1 MSNET
6 ADIANK
12 KKIIINEKKR
22 MLIEFGK
29 TRPSSQIQTAREK
42 QQDCML
48 TSNQKIKY
56 SSVLANMCALPP
68 KNEWI
73 QVFW

>member
-1 MSNET
+1 M
-6 ADIANK
+6 
-12 KKIIINEKKR
+12 IIINEKKR

-29 TRPSSQIQTAREK
+29 TRPSFQIQTAREE

-48 TSNQKIKY
+48 TSNQKVKY
-56 SSVLANMCALPP
+56 LSVLANMCALPT